1 MPRGKAE
8 KIETT
13 AGSLPQSAKYE
24 PVNYDN
30 LGDGWMFL
38 ISFMRWYPDFLLDL
52 LRSEDADY
60 TLTLIQ
66 RVIIRSKARHQ
77 YCDITGCRGLTKSY
91 CSLLEE
97 MCEMLFYPRIRVAYF
112 APSYKQGAKI
122 ASQTFKQ
129 ICKDYPIFAEHFRII
144 SDSSDR
150 FELET
155 ITARSNIAVTAFRG
169 NTVAK
174 VCAEETAKEGAYKFD
189 DDDYRTIVLPAIRQL
204 YMVKGKK
211 DPVYIGFKQHTITSA
226 GRKQNFAYETRTRH
240 YTMMAR
246 GESAFVMDVPFDI
259 PLLSQ
264 MRPVSW
270 AESTK
275 TELTPDEWAREMESR
290 YTGGEQNSLI
300 PDSTLSE
307 CRCLTLMEEHH
318 CCKDYSNKTN
328 PDDVF
333 YIVGYDVSY
342 ADGANNAKCAC
353 AVVKCTKQN
362 DFFKRDKY
370 LKQVVWVNDWSPKT
384 AIEQARQL
392 KQIWYRFCMEGHNA
406 YIAIDAWQ
414 YGSSVL
420 EALMTDLDDGL
431 SPLCTYN
438 HSLYASQELEGSLP
452 VIYPIRAGGVGT
464 TDPDSEMVRY
474 AEIQFDNHNVELLT
488 SSHQEGISAYK
499 QAHRIK
505 DDKYDYAIYV
515 PYKKTNELIGQIQNL
530 KKVVT
535 PSGISE
541 RRISQK
547 IQRDSWSALKYA
559 LRFAQIMERT
569 YLLKKGYTSDWDE
582 LLSTYKEDKWVGR
595 TPSNHIAKENN
606 ARFSIE
612 RKGAGYYGRR

>member
-1 MPRGKAE
+1 MPRPKSA
-8 KIETT
+8 KVETT
-13 AGSLPQSAKYE
+13 AGSISTTAKYE

-38 ISFMRWYPDFLLDL
+38 ISFIRWYPDFLLDL

-66 RVIIRSKARHQ
+66 RVIIRAKARHQ

-91 CSLLEE
+91 CSLIEE
-97 MCEMLFYPRIRVAYF
+97 MEEMLGYPRIRIAYYG
-112 APSYKQGAKI
+112 PSYKQTAKI
-122 ASQTFKQ
+122 ASQTYKQ
-129 ICKDYPIFAEHFRII
+129 ISKDYPIFAEHFRVIA
-144 SDSSDR
+144 DSTDR
-150 FELET
+150 FELEAVT
-155 ITARSNIAVTAFRG
+155 THSNIAITAFRG

-174 VCAEETAKEGAYKFD
+174 VCAEETAQEGALKFD
-189 DDDYRTIVLPAIRQL
+189 DNDYRTIVLPAIRQL
-204 YMVKGKK
+204 YMVKGEK

-226 GRKQNFAYETRTRH
+226 GRRQNFAYETRTRH

-246 GESAFVMDVPFDI
+246 GESAFVMDVPFDV

-300 PDSTLSE
+300 PDSTLTES
-307 CRCLTLMEEHH
+307 RCLVAMEEHH
-318 CCKDYSNKTN
+318 CCKDYANKLD
-328 PDDVF
+328 PADVF

-342 ADGANNAKCAC
+342 ADGAANAKCAC
-353 AVVKCTKQN
+353 VVVKCTKQQ
-362 DFFKRDKY
+362 DFIKRDKY

-392 KQIWYRFCMEGHNA
+392 KQVWYRYCTEGHNA
-406 YIAIDAWQ
+406 YIAIDNWQ
-414 YGSSVL
+414 YGTSVTQ
-420 EALMTDLDDGL
+420 ALMTDLDDGL
-431 SPLCTYN
+431 SPLCIYN
-438 HSLYASQELEGSLP
+438 HSSYTELEMEGALP

-488 SSHQEGISAYK
+488 SSYQEGIDAYK
-499 QAHRIK
+499 QLHRIK
-505 DDKYDYAIYV
+505 DDKYDYAIYM
-515 PYKKTNELIGQIQNL
+515 PYKKTNELVGQIQNL

-541 RRISQK
+541 RRISMK

-559 LRFAQIMERT
+559 LRLAQIMERT
-569 YLLKKGYTSDWDE
+569 YLLKKHQTSDWDE
-582 LLSTYKEDKWVGR
+582 MLAQFQGDGTGYGRSRSTGSK
-595 TPSNHIAKENN
+595 N
-606 ARFSIE
+606 ARIQIE
-612 RKGAGYYGRR
+612 RKGAGYYGRK

>member
-1 MPRGKAE
+1 MSKGR
-8 KIETT
+8 
-13 AGSLPQSAKYE
+13 AGSTDGIVTVASSKAD

-30 LGDGWMFL
+30 LGDGWIFL
-38 ISFMRWYPDFLLDL
+38 ISFMRWYPDFLFDL
-52 LRSEDADY
+52 LRSDDADY

-66 RVIIRSKARHQ
+66 RIVIRAKARYQ
-77 YCDITGCRGLTKSY
+77 YCDITGCRGMTKSY

-97 MCEMLFYPRIRVAYF
+97 NSEMLFYPRIRVAYF

-129 ICKDYPIFAEHFRII
+129 ICKDYPIFADHFNVIA
-144 SDSSDR
+144 DSTDR
-150 FELET
+150 FEMET
-155 ITARSNIAVTAFRG
+155 VTTHSNLAVTAFRG

-174 VCAEETAKEGAYKFD
+174 VVAEETAQEGAFKFD
-189 DDDYRTIVLPAIRQL
+189 DNDYRAIVLPAIRQL

-226 GRKQNFAYETRTRH
+226 GRRQNFAYETRTRH
-240 YTMMAR
+240 YTMMMR
-246 GESAFVMDVPFDI
+246 GESAFVMDVPFDV
-259 PLLSQ
+259 PLLCQ

-270 AESTK
+270 AESMK

-300 PDSTLSE
+300 PESTLSE
-307 CRCLTLMEEHH
+307 CRCLTTMEEHH
-318 CCKDYSNKTN
+318 CCKDYNNKLN

-333 YIVGYDVSY
+333 YIIGYDVSY
-342 ADGANNAKCAC
+342 ADGAMNAKCA
-353 AVVKCTKQN
+353 AVVIKCTKQT
-362 DFFKRDKY
+362 DFFKKDKY

-392 KQIWYRFCMEGHNA
+392 KQIWYRYCFEGHDA
-406 YIAIDAWQ
+406 YISVDNWQ
-414 YGSSVL
+414 YGTAVT

-431 SPLCTYN
+431 APLCIYN
-438 HSLYASQELEGSLP
+438 HTMYASRELEGSLP

-474 AEIQFDNHNVELLT
+474 AEIQFDNHNVEILT
-488 SSHQEGISAYK
+488 SNYQEGMDAYK
-499 QAHRIK
+499 QLHRIK

-515 PYKKTNELIGQIQNL
+515 PYKKTNELVGQIQNL

-535 PSGISE
+535 PSGIGE
-541 RRISQK
+541 RRISHK

-559 LRFAQIMERT
+559 LRLAQIMERK
-569 YLLKKGYTSDWDE
+569 YLLRQQPKSDWDDIIKQYDNGSG
-582 LLSTYKEDKWVGR
+582 LN
-595 TPSNHIAKENN
+595 SNTTNRQTGQTQR
-606 ARFSIE
+606 ARIPFE
-612 RKGAGYYGRR
+612 RKGRGYYA

>member
-1 MPRGKAE
+1 MAKAVV
-8 KIETT
+8 TDSSR
-13 AGSLPQSAKYE
+13 AVSPSAKTE

-30 LGDGWMFL
+30 LGDGWTFL

-60 TLTLIQ
+60 SLTLIQ
-66 RVIIRSKARHQ
+66 RMVIRAKARHQ
-77 YCDITGCRGLTKSY
+77 YCDITGCRGMTKSY
-91 CSLLEE
+91 CSILEE
-97 MCEMLFYPRIRVAYF
+97 MEEMLYYPRIRVAYF

-129 ICKDYPIFAEHFRII
+129 ICKDYPILAEHFGVIA
-144 SDSSDR
+144 DATDR

-155 ITARSNIAVTAFRG
+155 VTTHSNIAITAFRG

-174 VCAEETAKEGAYKFD
+174 VVAEETAQEGTYKFD
-189 DDDYRTIVLPAIRQL
+189 DNDYRAIVLPAIRQL
-204 YMVKGKK
+204 YMVKGRK

-226 GRKQNFAYETRTRH
+226 GRRQNFAYETRTRH
-240 YTMMAR
+240 YTMMMR
-246 GESAFVMDVPFDI
+246 GESAFAMDVPFDVPI
-259 PLLSQ
+259 LCQ

-270 AESTK
+270 AESMK
-275 TELTPDEWAREMESR
+275 SELTPDEWAREMESR

-300 PDSTLSE
+300 PESTLSE
-307 CRCLTLMEEHH
+307 SRCLSVMEEHH
-318 CCKDYSNKTN
+318 CCKDYNNKLN

-333 YIVGYDVSY
+333 YIIGYDVSY
-342 ADGANNAKCAC
+342 ADGAMNAKCA
-353 AVVKCTKQN
+353 VVVIKCTKQS

-370 LKQVVWVNDWSPKT
+370 LKQVVWVNDYAPRT

-392 KQIWYRFCMEGHNA
+392 KQIWYRYCMEGHNA
-406 YIAIDAWQ
+406 YIAIDNWQ
-414 YGSSVL
+414 YGTSVT
-420 EALMTDLDDGL
+420 EALMSELDDGL
-431 SPLCTYN
+431 APLCIYN
-438 HSLYASQELEGSLP
+438 HASNISLELENSLP

-488 SSHQEGISAYK
+488 SNFQEGMEAYK
-499 QAHRIK
+499 QLHRIK

-515 PYKKTNELIGQIQNL
+515 PYKKTNELVGQIQNL

-535 PSGISE
+535 PSGIGE
-541 RRISQK
+541 RRISNK

-569 YLLKKGYTSDWDE
+569 YLMRKQEKSDWDDI
-582 LLSTYKEDKWVGR
+582 LKQYDHGNGIANIRNSPTYRAGR
-595 TPSNHIAKENN
+595 IP
-606 ARFSIE
+606 FE
-612 RKGAGYYGRR
+612 RKGRGYYD